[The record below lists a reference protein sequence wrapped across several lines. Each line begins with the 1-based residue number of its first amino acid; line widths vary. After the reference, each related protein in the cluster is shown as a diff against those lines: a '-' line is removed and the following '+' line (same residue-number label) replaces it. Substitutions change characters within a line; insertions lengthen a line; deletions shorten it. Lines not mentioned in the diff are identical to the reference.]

1 MTHST
6 YHDGLDKFIKAFRH
20 DSHPMGMMSTLMAA
34 MSTFYP
40 EANPAYVGANV
51 YKDKKERNK
60 HIYRILGCAPAI
72 AAACYRHKVG
82 LPLNQPNEN
91 LGYVENFLYMMDK
104 HVTDADYKPH
114 PKIVKAFEILFI
126 LHAEHEL
133 NCSTAAIRHMTSS
146 QSDVYT
152 SLAGAVT
159 ALYGPRHGGANEA
172 VLRMLEQIGS
182 KDKIPQFIQDVK
194 DRKKMLQGFGHRVY
208 KSYDPRAKIVKRTA
222 EDIFAIVGKEPL
234 IEIAIE
240 LERIAL
246 SDEYFIKRKLY
257 PNVDFYSG
265 VIYRALGIP
274 TDFFTVLF
282 TLPRISGWLAH
293 WNEFLDDPEN
303 KIVRPRQIYKGYT
316 KRDYVPTEN
325 REQKAQYDLEYVI
338 DSYDLRREASY
349 DYQKSVKKH

>member
-1 MTHST
+1 MSHSA
-6 YHDGLDKFIKAFRH
+6 YHDGLETFIKAFRH

-34 MSTFYP
+34 LSTFYP
-40 EANPAYVGANV
+40 EANPAYVGADV

-72 AAACYRHKVG
+72 AAACYRHRVG
-82 LPLNQPNEN
+82 LPINKPNEN

-104 HVTDADYKPH
+104 HITDTDYKPH

-152 SLAGAVT
+152 SVAGAVT

-172 VLRMLEQIGS
+172 VLRMLEKIG
-182 KDKIPQFIQDVK
+182 KKENIPQFIEDVK
-194 DRKKMLQGFGHRVY
+194 NKKKMLMGFGHRVY

-222 EDIFAIVGKEPL
+222 EEVFQIVGKEPL
-234 IEIAIE
+234 IEIAME

-246 SDEYFIKRKLY
+246 SDEYFIKKKLY

-274 TDFFTVLF
+274 TEFFTVLF
-282 TLPRISGWLAH
+282 TLPRIAGWMSH
-293 WNEFLDDPEN
+293 WTEFLDDPEN
-303 KIVRPRQIYKGYT
+303 KIVRPRQIYKGYA
-316 KRDYVPTEN
+316 KRDYMPMEQ
-325 REQKAQYDLEYVI
+325 REKKADYELEYVI
-338 DSYDLRREASY
+338 DSFDIRREVSY
-349 DYQKSVKKH
+349 DYQKS